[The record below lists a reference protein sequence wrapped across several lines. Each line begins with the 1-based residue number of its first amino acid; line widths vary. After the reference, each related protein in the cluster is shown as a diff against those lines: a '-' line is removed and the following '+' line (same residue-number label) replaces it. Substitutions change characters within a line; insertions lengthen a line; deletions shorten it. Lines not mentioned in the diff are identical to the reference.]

1 MDSSHPV
8 AWNESQASILGFRMR
23 HMLHFLRFYIPDGR
37 NILGEP
43 VERIELT
50 MPQAVTGT
58 LSVDISDGQTS
69 FAGGG
74 SGSDG
79 RTVTM
84 VLGTPM
90 GESSGYAYD
99 YAAAGIYPPAAA
111 YGEGDLMDVTLYSA
125 NKVAHVAPINL
136 SGRDFKAGHITSVP
150 LKPLS
155 AEDFYCVDFSLD
167 SNNLG
172 EDVEILTMT
181 LPEGIAWPGT
191 ESNVYTIG
199 TGLGT
204 GESFRISTTSE
215 DEFRALSGQTV
226 TVSYESENAIVHE
239 SFSFEDL
246 SSVSK
251 TAKSLNCP
259 YLLFEDFSGVGT
271 FQSNDGPGSQSTGN
285 KAAYTFM
292 NGWSMARAGAEEG
305 KAVRMSGYR
314 YRTNATHPS
323 RCDSP
328 MLSGIKEGSSVDVLL
343 SFNYSMGKNES
354 SSSQNGVTLYVGS
367 TDAEGAIESAST
379 AGSFV
384 EDIHVTAATGSYDV
398 IDETLEVVIEGMT
411 NGRRISWRNV
421 PDRATGL
428 FNTSTGTYWIYLD
441 NIRVSIR
448 KQ

>member
-37 NILGEP
+37 
-43 VERIELT
+43 
-50 MPQAVTGT
+50 
-58 LSVDISDGQTS
+58 
-69 FAGGG
+69 
-74 SGSDG
+74 
-79 RTVTM
+79 TVTM

-99 YAAAGIYPPAAA
+99 YAAAGIYPPSAA
-111 YGEGDLMDVTLYSA
+111 YGEGELMDVTLYSA

-155 AEDFYCVDFSLD
+155 AEDFFCVDFSLD

-271 FQSNDGPGSQSTGN
+271 FQSNDGPFTQRPRKVTVWL
-285 KAAYTFM
+285 KY
-292 NGWSMARAGAEEG
+292 
-305 KAVRMSGYR
+305 K
-314 YRTNATHPS
+314 
-323 RCDSP
+323 
-328 MLSGIKEGSSVDVLL
+328 SGIIPEKC
-343 SFNYSMGKNES
+343 FNGKPDDYDILDSYHGNFVTNQDIDEWTKVEIPLEYTTTSRKPTHIIISAAASMLGD
-354 SSSQNGVTLYVGS
+354 Y
-367 TDAEGAIESAST
+367 
-379 AGSFV
+379 F
-384 EDIHVTAATGSYDV
+384 TGSPDSIMWLDDV
-398 IDETLEVVIEGMT
+398 RLE
-411 NGRRISWRNV
+411 
-421 PDRATGL
+421 
-428 FNTSTGTYWIYLD
+428 Y
-441 NIRVSIR
+441 
-448 KQ
+448 